1 MRNQDPRG
9 PRTLEDA
16 VLQKTQEPSGPRT
29 TTFSAQRLWKQ
40 DYFLSKNMVLEPRR
54 LHVRNLKQDTTKA
67 YFLHYDICK
76 KNIIYYLYIMRKYII
91 LAVIVLE
98 GFRVVKHSYAALFSI
113 KTHFYEICFFTSS
126 TKQI

>member
-1 MRNQDPRG
+1 
-9 PRTLEDA
+9 
-16 VLQKTQEPSGPRT
+16 
-29 TTFSAQRLWKQ
+29 
-40 DYFLSKNMVLEPRR
+40 MVLEPRR
-54 LHVRNLKQDTTKA
+54 LHVRSLKQDTTKP

-91 LAVIVLE
+91 IAVIVLE
-98 GFRVVKHSYAALFSI
+98 RFRVVKHSYAALFSK